1 MSWFRGDDRLHAH
14 RKTRAV
20 LRSHP
25 DKSRDAAPMGLWVL
39 AGTWAAQNATVGW
52 APVEELDRWDDDWQD
67 MAARLVDAGFWWPE
81 IRGGEQGF
89 GFVNWEE
96 YNPSAGQPSDSGT
109 YGNHV
114 RWHVKRKM
122 VAEHCEHCP
131 SEPESVPES
140 PIASGRIAPDIAT
153 ESGCESHF
161 IAQPNPSPTHTQPI
175 PSPLASAD
183 EIEAVGSELAL
194 VPVRAVAPT
203 KTTTMTKGSRLPEG
217 WVPTRTDAN
226 LKAEATH
233 DPAWLRRELE
243 RFHDHWAAA
252 AGSKGVKVNW
262 DSTWRNWIK
271 NAEDRTRRTGNQPQT
286 GASLDGNDWSR
297 WSARLNGNHNPEQG
311 QIA

>member
-25 DKSRDAAPMGLWVL
+25 DKTRDASPMGLWVL

-52 APVEELDRWDDDWQD
+52 APIEELDRWDDDWQD
-67 MAARLVDAGFWWPE
+67 LAARLVDAGFWWPE

-140 PIASGRIAPDIAT
+140 PIASGGIAPDIAA
-153 ESGCESHF
+153 ESGCESQT
-161 IAQPNPSPTHTQPI
+161 IAQPNPIPTPTQPI
-175 PSPLASAD
+175 PSPLASAA
-183 EIEAVGSELAL
+183 EIQAPSTELAL
-194 VPVRAVAPT
+194 IPVSAVAPT
-203 KTTTMTKGSRLPEG
+203 KKPTMTKGTRLPDG
-217 WVPTRTDAN
+217 WIPARIKSN
-226 LKAEATH
+226 LDAEAGH
-233 DPAWLRRELE
+233 DAAWLSRELE
-243 RFHDHWAAA
+243 RFRDHWAAA
-252 AGSKGVKVNW
+252 AGSRGVRTNW
-262 DSTWRNWIK
+262 DSTWRNWLK
-271 NAEDRTRRTGNQPQT
+271 TAEDRQRGNGRPRTASSMDDGDWAIHLENARRADERN
-286 GASLDGNDWSR
+286 AS
-297 WSARLNGNHNPEQG
+297 
-311 QIA
+311 